1 MGFIIS
7 IIVGCVAGY
16 LAGLFTKGKG
26 FGFWLNLVV
35 GVLGGFV
42 GSFVLGLLGINSSNI
57 IGQIIISTVGSVIF
71 LFLVKYISN
80 KMS

>member
-7 IIVGCVAGY
+7 IIVGCIAGY

-26 FGFWLNLVV
+26 FGFWINLIV
-35 GVLGGFV
+35 GVLGGFI

-57 IGQIIISTVGSVIF
+57 IGQIIISTVGAVLF
-71 LFLVKYISN
+71 LFLVSYISK
-80 KMS
+80 KMN